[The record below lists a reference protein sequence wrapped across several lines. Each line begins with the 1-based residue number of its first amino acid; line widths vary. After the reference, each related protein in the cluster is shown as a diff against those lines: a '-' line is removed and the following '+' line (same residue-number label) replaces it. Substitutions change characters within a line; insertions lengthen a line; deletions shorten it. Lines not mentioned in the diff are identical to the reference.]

1 MHSADAAISSHVQ
14 MPQISPY
21 HRNADGR
28 FLKNVEEE
36 VDLQEAQVLLADFD
50 LLLQVTDR
58 LPQLQWVQGTWAGVE
73 YMVDHYKDKPKPSY
87 PVTRMTSEHFS
98 QLMAEYIVGWIIFH
112 ERSWLASL
120 QYQRK
125 SEWVQKDIIINYR
138 SLCEMTVG
146 ILGMGKIGKEVAKSL
161 KAFSTRVQA
170 FTRTAP
176 SEGDECN
183 SVDKYWHTGE
193 LPLFLQECD
202 YIVNIMPSTPATRGM
217 LGSDTLEKAK
227 KDAVFINVGRGDV
240 ISEED
245 LVKALDSGWISA
257 AILDVFSKEPLP
269 KESLLWQHPKVMV
282 TPHTSCPSRAED
294 VSSAFVDNFTR
305 YTQGLPVL
313 NIIDWNTGY

>member
-1 MHSADAAISSHVQ
+1 MMMAAAGRTSTIHVLSVIPRLSHLLRLKLPHVEVVEVKL
-14 MPQISPY
+14 PG
-21 HRNADGR
+21 NADGR

-183 SVDKYWHTGE
+183 SVDKYW
-193 LPLFLQECD
+193 
-202 YIVNIMPSTPATRGM
+202 
-217 LGSDTLEKAK
+217 